1 MKKVEGRPV
10 ASVQVTAVT
19 HCVHGVSLSITLRL
33 PVHKPSCSGHG
44 THYQTPIKGGDAA
57 RG

>member
-1 MKKVEGRPV
+1 MKKVECLPV
-10 ASVQVTAVT
+10 ASVQVAAVT
-19 HCVHGVSLSITLRL
+19 HCVHRVSLSITLRL
-33 PVHKPSCSGHG
+33 PVHKPRGSGHG